1 MTGKKREGMLNR
13 KRGEQCRR
21 RVRGNNVDRGWWVE
35 KGVRSEGRM
44 TRK

>member
-21 RVRGNNVDRGWWVE
+21 RVRGNNVDSWTEVG
-35 KGVRSEGRM
+35 GL
-44 TRK
+44 RKE